1 MIRGKKRVLIHVSVA
16 LLLLLSSSGSFIVQQ
31 RVEHRNAMAQKLTQ
45 LELSSPAFDSGN
57 NPKPKTN
64 LLGKIANTVS
74 DWFHPFPF
82 TKKKDEKVDTEVI
95 LSPPRQELAK
105 REISSPWL
113 FSTIEKSITKSLTKE
128 QKKARP
134 LLKDAQRLIKK
145 DKDLLLA
152 LGKPVLFKPV
162 TSSVSSKQTING
174 KSTLRITDKFAV
186 EGSKKSGVATLIADA
201 HHKGH
206 LQHLRVDIDG
216 VHYDVSGTKDGDDT
230 HLLHG
235 N

>member
-1 MIRGKKRVLIHVSVA
+1 MMIRGKKRILIHVSAA
-16 LLLLLSSSGSFIVQQ
+16 LLLLLSSSGSFVVQP
-31 RVEHRNAMAQKLTQ
+31 RVEHRKAMAQKLTQ
-45 LELSSPAFDSGN
+45 LELSSPAFDN
-57 NPKPKTN
+57 NPKPTTN
-64 LLGKIANTVS
+64 LLGKIANTIS
-74 DWFHPFPF
+74 AWFHPFPF
-82 TKKKDEKVDTEVI
+82 IKKKDEKVDTEVI
-95 LSPPRQELAK
+95 LSPRQELAK
-105 REISSPWL
+105 REISSPWP
-113 FSTIEKSITKSLTKE
+113 FNTVEKSITKSLSKE

-134 LLKDAQRLIKK
+134 LLKDAQQLIKK

-152 LGKPVLFKPV
+152 LGTPVQFLPV

-174 KSTLRITDKFAV
+174 KSALRITDKFTV
-186 EGSKKSGVATLIADA
+186 VGSKKSGIATLIADA

-216 VHYDVSGTKDGDDT
+216 VHYDVSGTKDGEDT

>member
-1 MIRGKKRVLIHVSVA
+1 MIRGKKRVLIYVSVS
-16 LLLLLSSSGSFIVQQ
+16 LLLLLSSSGSFVVQQ

-64 LLGKIANTVS
+64 LLEKIANTVS
-74 DWFHPFPF
+74 AWFRPFPF
-82 TKKKDEKVDTEVI
+82 IKKKDEKVDTEVI
-95 LSPPRQELAK
+95 LSPRQELAK
-105 REISSPWL
+105 TEISSPWP
-113 FSTIEKSITKSLTKE
+113 FTTIEKSITKSLSKE

-174 KSTLRITDKFAV
+174 KSTLRITDKFTV
-186 EGSKKSGVATLIADA
+186 VGIKKSGIATLIADA

-216 VHYDVSGTKDGDDT
+216 VHYDVGGTKDGEGT

>member
-1 MIRGKKRVLIHVSVA
+1 MIRGKKRILIHVSLA
-16 LLLLLSSSGSFIVQQ
+16 LLLLLSSSGSFIVQP

-45 LELSSPAFDSGN
+45 LELSSPAFDSN
-57 NPKPKTN
+57 DPKPKASI
-64 LLGKIANTVS
+64 LGKIADTVS
-74 DWFHPFPF
+74 AWFHPFPF

-95 LSPPRQELAK
+95 LSPRQELAK
-105 REISSPWL
+105 TKISSPWPL
-113 FSTIEKSITKSLTKE
+113 STIEKSITKSISKE

-134 LLKDAQRLIKK
+134 LLKDAQKLIKK

-152 LGKPVLFKPV
+152 LGTPVQFMPV

-216 VHYDVSGTKDGDDT
+216 VHYDVSGTKDDEGT

>member
-1 MIRGKKRVLIHVSVA
+1 MIRGKKRILIHISIA
-16 LLLLLSSSGSFIVQQ
+16 LLLLLSSSGSFVVQQ
-31 RVEHRNAMAQKLTQ
+31 RVEHRNAMAQKMTQ

-57 NPKPKTN
+57 DSKPKTN

-74 DWFHPFPF
+74 AWFHPFPF
-82 TKKKDEKVDTEVI
+82 TKKKDDKVDTEVI
-95 LSPPRQELAK
+95 LSPRQELAK
-105 REISSPWL
+105 REINSPWP
-113 FSTIEKSITKSLTKE
+113 FSTIEKSITKSLSKE

-134 LLKDAQRLIKK
+134 LLKDAQQLIKK

-152 LGKPVLFKPV
+152 LGTPVQFMPV
-162 TSSVSSKQTING
+162 TSSVSSKQAING
-174 KSTLRITDKFAV
+174 KSTFRITDKFAV

-216 VHYDVSGTKDGDDT
+216 VHYDVSGTKDDEGT

>member
-1 MIRGKKRVLIHVSVA
+1 
-16 LLLLLSSSGSFIVQQ
+16 
-31 RVEHRNAMAQKLTQ
+31 MAQKLTQ

-64 LLGKIANTVS
+64 LLGKIANTVNA
-74 DWFHPFPF
+74 WFRPFPF
-82 TKKKDEKVDTEVI
+82 TKKKDEKVDSEVI

-105 REISSPWL
+105 REISSPWH
-113 FSTIEKSITKSLTKE
+113 FSTIKKSITKSLSKE

-134 LLKDAQRLIKK
+134 LLKDAQQLIKK

-152 LGKPVLFKPV
+152 LGTPVQFMPV

-174 KSTLRITDKFAV
+174 KSTLRITDKFTV
-186 EGSKKSGVATLIADA
+186 VGSEKSGIATLIADA

-216 VHYDVSGTKDGDDT
+216 VHYDVSGTKDDEGT

>member
-1 MIRGKKRVLIHVSVA
+1 MIRGKKRVLIHISVA
-16 LLLLLSSSGSFIVQQ
+16 LLLLLSSSGSGSFVVQQ

-45 LELSSPAFDSGN
+45 LERND
-57 NPKPKTN
+57 PKPNSN

-74 DWFHPFPF
+74 AWFHPFPF
-82 TKKKDEKVDTEVI
+82 TNKKKDEKVDTEVI
-95 LSPPRQELAK
+95 LSPRQELAK
-105 REISSPWL
+105 REEISSPWP
-113 FSTIEKSITKSLTKE
+113 FSTIEKSITKSISKE

-134 LLKDAQRLIKK
+134 LLKDAQQLIKK

-152 LGKPVLFKPV
+152 LGTPVQFMPV

-174 KSTLRITDKFAV
+174 KSTLRITDKFTV
-186 EGSKKSGVATLIADA
+186 VGSKKSGFATLIADA
-201 HHKGH
+201 HAKGH
-206 LQHLRVDIDG
+206 IQHLRVDIDG
-216 VHYDVSGTKDGDDT
+216 VHYDVGGTKDGEGT

>member
-1 MIRGKKRVLIHVSVA
+1 MLINVSVA
-16 LLLLLSSSGSFIVQQ
+16 LLLLLSSSGSFVVQQ
-31 RVEHRNAMAQKLTQ
+31 RVEHRNAMAQKLK
-45 LELSSPAFDSGN
+45 LSSPAFDSGN
-57 NPKPKTN
+57 DPKPKAS
-64 LLGKIANTVS
+64 LLGKIVNTVS
-74 DWFHPFPF
+74 GWFHPFPF

-95 LSPPRQELAK
+95 LSPRQELAK
-105 REISSPWL
+105 TEISSPWPFS
-113 FSTIEKSITKSLTKE
+113 FSTIEKSITKSISKE

-152 LGKPVLFKPV
+152 LGTPVLFKPV

-235 N
+235 NLA

>member
-1 MIRGKKRVLIHVSVA
+1 MIRGKKRILVHVSVA
-16 LLLLLSSSGSFIVQQ
+16 LLLLLSSSGSFVVQP
-31 RVEHRNAMAQKLTQ
+31 RVEHRKAMAQKLTQ
-45 LELSSPAFDSGN
+45 LELSSPAFDN
-57 NPKPKTN
+57 NPKPTTN
-64 LLGKIANTVS
+64 LLGKIANTIS
-74 DWFHPFPF
+74 AWFHPFPF
-82 TKKKDEKVDTEVI
+82 IKKKDEKVDTEVI
-95 LSPPRQELAK
+95 LSPRQELAK
-105 REISSPWL
+105 REISSPWS
-113 FSTIEKSITKSLTKE
+113 FSTIEKSITKSLSKE

-134 LLKDAQRLIKK
+134 LLKDAQKLIKK

-152 LGKPVLFKPV
+152 LGTPVQFMPV

-186 EGSKKSGVATLIADA
+186 EGSKKSGVAMLIADA

-216 VHYDVSGTKDGDDT
+216 VHYDVGGTKDGEGT

>member
-1 MIRGKKRVLIHVSVA
+1 MIRGKKRILIHVSVA
-16 LLLLLSSSGSFIVQQ
+16 LLLLLSSSGSFVVQP
-31 RVEHRNAMAQKLTQ
+31 RVEHRKAMAQKLTQ
-45 LELSSPAFDSGN
+45 LELSSPTFDN

-64 LLGKIANTVS
+64 LLGKIANTIS
-74 DWFHPFPF
+74 AWFHPFPF
-82 TKKKDEKVDTEVI
+82 IKKKDEKVDTEVI
-95 LSPPRQELAK
+95 FSPRQELAK
-105 REISSPWL
+105 REISSPWP
-113 FSTIEKSITKSLTKE
+113 FSTVTKSLSKE

-134 LLKDAQRLIKK
+134 LLKDAQKLIKK
-145 DKDLLLA
+145 DKDLLFA
-152 LGKPVLFKPV
+152 LGTPVQFDDI

-174 KSTLRITDKFAV
+174 KSSLRITDTFNV
-186 EGSKKSGVATLIADA
+186 VGSKKSGIVTLIADA